1 LPLGFSLVVFGDVPN
16 GWTLFGGTIMVLM
29 GIYTFAR
36 ERRIKRIT
44 QQTSNSTLTGR
55 FGVGPAPL

>member
-1 LPLGFSLVVFGDVPN
+1 MVFGDVLN

-36 ERRIKRIT
+36 ERLIKRIT
-44 QQTSNSTLTGR
+44 QQTSNSTLNGR
-55 FGVGPAPL
+55 FDVGPVPL